1 MLNNEWRLTNAELK
15 MKKNDLEDR
24 VIDFAVLI
32 ISICESVKKTYA
44 GNYYTNQLIRS
55 SGSPALNYG
64 EARSAE
70 SHKDF
75 VHKMGICLKELRESY
90 NCLRIINRAKLYNG
104 KQESLMKALDENNQL
119 VSIFVASIKT
129 SKSNNLNKRN

>member
-1 MLNNEWRLTNAELK
+1 
-15 MKKNDLEDR
+15 MKTNDLEDR
-24 VIDFAVLI
+24 IINFAVLI
-32 ISICESVKKTYA
+32 INLIEEVKTNYA
-44 GNYYTNQLIRS
+44 GNYYSHQLIRS

-90 NCLRIINRAKLYNG
+90 NCLKIIDRANLYIGSQEKLD
-104 KQESLMKALDENNQL
+104 KVLDENNQL
-119 VSIFVASIKT
+119 ISIFVASIKT
-129 SKSNNLNKRN
+129 SKSKNSKIVNR

>member
-1 MLNNEWRLTNAELK
+1 
-15 MKKNDLEDR
+15 MKTNDLEER
-24 VIDFAVLI
+24 IIDFAVSIINLI
-32 ISICESVKKTYA
+32 EDVKNSYA
-44 GNYYTNQLIRS
+44 GNYYGNQLIRS

-90 NCLRIINRAKLYNG
+90 NCLRIINKANLFNG
-104 KQESLMKALDENNQL
+104 NQVKMNKALDENNQL

-129 SKSNNLNKRN
+129 SRSKNSNIKNR

>member
-1 MLNNEWRLTNAELK
+1 MTT
-15 MKKNDLEDR
+15 NDLEER

-32 ISICESVKKTYA
+32 VDIVEEIKNNYA
-44 GNYYTNQLIRS
+44 GNYYGNQLIRS

-75 VHKMGICLKELRESY
+75 VHKMGICLKELRESHNY
-90 NCLRIINRAKLYNG
+90 LKIIFRANLYIG
-104 KQESLMKALDENNQL
+104 DKQNILKVLDENNQL
-119 VSIFVASIKT
+119 ISIVVASIKT
-129 SKSNNLNKRN
+129 SKNNNLKIVNR

>member
-1 MLNNEWRLTNAELK
+1 MKANN
-15 MKKNDLEDR
+15 LEDR
-24 VIDFAVLI
+24 VIDFAVFVIDLI
-32 ISICESVKKTYA
+32 EDVKKNYA
-44 GNYYTNQLIRS
+44 GNYYGNQLIRS

-90 NCLRIINRAKLYNG
+90 NCLKIIKKGNLYTGNQQ
-104 KQESLMKALDENNQL
+104 KIDMVLDENNQL
-119 VSIFVASIKT
+119 ISIFVTSIKT
-129 SKSNNLNKRN
+129 SKSNNSNIKNR

>member
-1 MLNNEWRLTNAELK
+1 
-15 MKKNDLEDR
+15 MKTNDLEER

-32 ISICESVKKTYA
+32 IDIIENVNNNYA
-44 GNYYTNQLIRS
+44 GNYYGNQLIRS

-90 NCLRIINRAKLYNG
+90 NCLKIINRAKLYNG
-104 KQESLMKALDENNQL
+104 NKDKIEKALDENNQL
-119 VSIFVASIKT
+119 ISIFVASIKT
-129 SKSNNLNKRN
+129 SKNNNSNIKNR

>member
-1 MLNNEWRLTNAELK
+1 MTT
-15 MKKNDLEDR
+15 NDLEER

-32 ISICESVKKTYA
+32 VDIVEEIKNNYA
-44 GNYYTNQLIRS
+44 GNYYGNQLIRS

-90 NCLRIINRAKLYNG
+90 NCLKIIFRANLYIG
-104 KQESLMKALDENNQL
+104 DKQNILKVLDENNQL
-119 VSIFVASIKT
+119 ISIFVASIKT
-129 SKSNNLNKRN
+129 SKNNNSKIVNR

>member
-1 MLNNEWRLTNAELK
+1 MRT
-15 MKKNDLEDR
+15 NDLEER
-24 VIDFAVLI
+24 VIDFAVFI
-32 ISICESVKKTYA
+32 IDIIEDVKKTYS
-44 GNYYTNQLIRS
+44 GTYYGNQLIRS

-90 NCLRIINRAKLYNG
+90 NCLRIIYKANLYNG
-104 KQESLMKALDENNQL
+104 KKEKIVKAMDENNQL
-119 VSIFVASIKT
+119 ISIFVASIKT
-129 SKSNNLNKRN
+129 SKTNNSRIVNR

>member
-1 MLNNEWRLTNAELK
+1 MRTNE
-15 MKKNDLEDR
+15 LEER
-24 VIDFAVLI
+24 VVDFAVFI
-32 ISICESVKKTYA
+32 INISEDVKKNYS
-44 GNYYTNQLIRS
+44 GNYYINQLIRS

-90 NCLRIINRAKLYNG
+90 NCLRIINKAKLYTG
-104 KQESLMKALDENNQL
+104 SQEKINKALDENNQL
-119 VSIFVASIKT
+119 ISIFVASIKT
-129 SKSNNLNKRN
+129 SKSNNSKIVNR

>member
-1 MLNNEWRLTNAELK
+1 MKTNE
-15 MKKNDLEDR
+15 LEER

-32 ISICESVKKTYA
+32 IGIVEHVKNNYV
-44 GNYYTNQLIRS
+44 GNYYGNQLIRS

-75 VHKMGICLKELRESY
+75 VHKMGICLKEFRESY
-90 NCLRIINRAKLYNG
+90 NCLKIINKAKLYNG
-104 KQESLMKALDENNQL
+104 NQETIKKALDENNQL
-119 VSIFVASIKT
+119 ISIFVASIKT
-129 SKSNNLNKRN
+129 SKNNNSNLKNR

>member
-1 MLNNEWRLTNAELK
+1 
-15 MKKNDLEDR
+15 MKTNDLEDR
-24 VIDFAVLI
+24 VINFAVLI
-32 ISICESVKKTYA
+32 ISLIEDVKNNYT
-44 GNYYTNQLIRS
+44 GNYYGNQLIRS

-90 NCLRIINRAKLYNG
+90 NCLKIIKRANLYEGN
-104 KQESLMKALDENNQL
+104 QEKIEKVLDESNQL
-119 VSIFVASIKT
+119 ISIFVASIKT
-129 SKSNNLNKRN
+129 SKNNNSKIVTR

>member
-1 MLNNEWRLTNAELK
+1 
-15 MKKNDLEDR
+15 MKTNDLEDR

-32 ISICESVKKTYA
+32 IDIVEQIKNNYA
-44 GNYYTNQLIRS
+44 GNYYGNQLIRS

-75 VHKMGICLKELRESY
+75 VHKMGICLKELRESH
-90 NCLRIINRAKLYNG
+90 NCLKIIFRANLFIGDKE
-104 KQESLMKALDENNQL
+104 KISKVLDENNQL
-119 VSIFVASIKT
+119 ISIFVASIKT
-129 SKSNNLNKRN
+129 SKSNNSKIVNR

>member
-1 MLNNEWRLTNAELK
+1 MKTNE
-15 MKKNDLEDR
+15 LEDR
-24 VIDFAVLI
+24 VIDFAV
-32 ISICESVKKTYA
+32 SIVNIVEEIKQSYA
-44 GNYYTNQLIRS
+44 GNYYGNQLIRS

-75 VHKMGICLKELRESY
+75 VHKMGICLKELRESH
-90 NCLRIINRAKLYNG
+90 NCLRIIFRANLFIGDEQKIL
-104 KQESLMKALDENNQL
+104 KVLDENNQL

-129 SKSNNLNKRN
+129 SKSNNSKIVNR

>member
-1 MLNNEWRLTNAELK
+1 
-15 MKKNDLEDR
+15 MKTNDLEDR
-24 VIDFAVLI
+24 IIDFTVFI
-32 ISICESVKKTYA
+32 INIIEKVKNNYA
-44 GNYYTNQLIRS
+44 GNYYGNQLIRS

-90 NCLRIINRAKLYNG
+90 NCLRIINKANLFEGNQDK
-104 KQESLMKALDENNQL
+104 MDKALDENNQL
-119 VSIFVASIKT
+119 ISIFVTSIKT
-129 SKSNNLNKRN
+129 SKSNNSNIKNR

>member
-1 MLNNEWRLTNAELK
+1 M
-15 MKKNDLEDR
+15 
-24 VIDFAVLI
+24 
-32 ISICESVKKTYA
+32 
-44 GNYYTNQLIRS
+44 RS

-90 NCLRIINRAKLYNG
+90 NCLKIINKANLYTGN
-104 KQESLMKALDENNQL
+104 QEKMDRILDENNQL
-119 VSIFVASIKT
+119 ISIFVSSIKT
-129 SKSNNLNKRN
+129 SKSKNSTTNNQ